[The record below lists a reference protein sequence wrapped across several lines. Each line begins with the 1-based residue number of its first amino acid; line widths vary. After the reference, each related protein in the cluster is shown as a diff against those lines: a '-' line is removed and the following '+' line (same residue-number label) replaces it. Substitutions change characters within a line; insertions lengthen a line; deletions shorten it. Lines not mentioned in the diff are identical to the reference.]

1 MLSEEHSPDVPEEI
15 SDDPSDSLE
24 DEDASVTDDHAMEGV
39 PKSST
44 TTESAKSPKTRNE
57 SQGTTENVSRSMT
70 RTRTRKVKPPDRLM
84 LVTLGTSLSE
94 TLGYVAGQKE
104 LDCQD

>member
-39 PKSST
+39 PKNST
-44 TTESAKSPKTRNE
+44 TTKSPKTRNE
-57 SQGTTENVSRSMT
+57 SQGATENVSRPMT
-70 RTRTRKVKPPDRLM
+70 RNRTRKVRPPECLM

-94 TLGYVAGQKE
+94 TPGYVAGQK
-104 LDCQD
+104 